1 MLGMVGRW
9 WRWFGVVLVLVSY
22 WMKNI
27 GKKWEVMRGDKICEE
42 GKTNREREL
51 NRLELLAS

>member
-1 MLGMVGRW
+1 M
-9 WRWFGVVLVLVSY
+9 VLVLVSY

-27 GKKWEVMRGDKICEE
+27 GKKWEVMKGDKICEE